1 MTFKTAAELAV
12 NKFLELV
19 SFSGHPRHLP
29 GWYNSGVKEILAKNS
44 SVCKNRFS
52 LAIFDSLYLVYYV
65 VDYGIIGTFMRANEE
80 KSEPYWYRVTYPFL
94 LWPLKWMFMSCTI
107 FMVINSHHFHFILHI
122 CLLII
127 ISNSLPLPVIQ

>member
-1 MTFKTAAELAV
+1 M
-12 NKFLELV
+12 FL
-19 SFSGHPRHLP
+19 SGAT
-29 GWYNSGVKEILAKNS
+29 Y
-44 SVCKNRFS
+44 VCKNHFS

-107 FMVINSHHFHFILHI
+107 FMVINSHHLHFILHTVFPEI
-122 CLLII
+122 KSGDIRFYDLFKWE
-127 ISNSLPLPVIQ
+127 N